1 MLWKKLKFKTV
12 SLITAVAL
20 AVSFCLGAYAVF
32 PFKYKSEILREYWN
46 YEDTLSSAIEEC
58 LNKNKVKR
66 ENIVSIKT
74 FSENDYIYCM
84 IIWEE

>member
-1 MLWKKLKFKTV
+1 M
-12 SLITAVAL
+12 
-20 AVSFCLGAYAVF
+20 
-32 PFKYKSEILREYWN
+32 YKCEILREYWN
-46 YEDTLSSAIEEC
+46 YEDTLSSAIEEY

-74 FSENDYIYCM
+74 FSENDDIYCM